1 MGGAVPGCSAD
12 SSGRRG
18 SCHAELCPV
27 GGGAPPD
34 GVCGRPGTEP
44 LLQWR
49 GRDWAAAPVAG
60 GGAPGG
66 DGGIEV
72 GKALHPLK
80 NETPLTW
87 SRLGYCRKEVAV
99 VAAGGAGPGGWGPAQ
114 GWSRGER
121 WGRGSCPGYCR
132 CPSCPAGP
140 FHPPRPETQSVC
152 SAVFW
157 PCLGTAPA
165 APASFPCLQPAQK
178 APAGGAR
185 RVSICPGSVLTAWLR
200 R

>member
-34 GVCGRPGTEP
+34 GVWGSGRQGTEP

-87 SRLGYCRKEVAV
+87 SRLGYWRKEVTV
-99 VAAGGAGPGGWGPAQ
+99 GTDLGGRGPCS
-114 GWSRGER
+114 GWSLGER
-121 WGRGSCPGYCR
+121 WGRGSCPGCCR

-140 FHPPRPETQSVC
+140 FRPRYPQRPQSVC
-152 SAVFW
+152 LAVFW

-165 APASFPCLQPAQK
+165 APASSPCLQPAQK
-178 APAGGAR
+178 APAGGAW
-185 RVSICPGSVLTAWLR
+185 RVSVCPGSVLTAWLR